1 MATPNVPIH
10 LTTGNLP
17 SFFNHSLT
25 KTFLMTSCTC
35 QHISSL
41 SSPSMGRSFP
51 ITDCRHA
58 PERAHLPGLE
68 STMCRKVRQKG
79 NQQHFDQQHLDYHH
93 LGHHAFH
100 HHHDNDMVTMFIN
113 ISTSTYIETSKA
125 IFHFSERTMAI
136 HSFLCLPWRA
146 WSRKWWKVSFS

>member
-41 SSPSMGRSFP
+41 SSPSSPSIGRSFP

-79 NQQHFDQQHLDYHH
+79 NQQHFDQQHLDQQHLDYHH

-113 ISTSTYIETSKA
+113 ISTSTYNNT
-125 IFHFSERTMAI
+125 
-136 HSFLCLPWRA
+136 
-146 WSRKWWKVSFS
+146 